1 MGKWTA
7 LVTGHAPPPAPAP
20 AIAEAPPLLSVL
32 AVPEPANAAEFC
44 RDERPE
50 PPPEFGAAPS
60 CEPAEEEQPD
70 PIEALPWRL
79 QPVARAAVR
88 LLPGDPERAGML
100 VEWLGI
106 RTADGDERRLCVE
119 CHHFGERGKVCRHP
133 QLVAIQ
139 APRDLGSL
147 ALTPQ
152 NCAGFAERGGG
163 DAYQSRGRELA
174 RKAQRHQGPA
184 LKNNHPK
191 SDRDGVEGRE
201 GGRGFVRP

>member
-7 LVTGHAPPPAPAP
+7 LVTGRTVPPAPAP
-20 AIAEAPPLLSVL
+20 VITDAPPLLSVL
-32 AVPEPANAAEFC
+32 AVPKPANAAEFR

-50 PPPEFGAAPS
+50 PPPEFDPVPS
-60 CEPAEEEQPD
+60 GEPADDEEPD
-70 PIEALPWRL
+70 PIEALPLRL

-88 LLPGDPERAGML
+88 LLPGDPERAERL

-106 RTADGDERRLCVE
+106 RTADCDERRLCVE

-139 APRDLGSL
+139 APRDLGGL

-152 NCAGFAERGGG
+152 NCAGFAEKGGA
-163 DAYQSRGRELA
+163 D
-174 RKAQRHQGPA
+174 
-184 LKNNHPK
+184 
-191 SDRDGVEGRE
+191 V
-201 GGRGFVRP
+201 F